1 MEDLISIIIP
11 IYNAATYLRECLE
24 SIKRQTYSH
33 FECILINDGS
43 TDQSETIIKSFAYDD
58 CRFRL
63 IRQNN
68 MGVSA
73 ARNTGII
80 NSKGNYITFIDAD
93 DWIDE
98 QYLELLLRCIKSN
111 SADISMCG
119 SIFEYPNSTLKKSF
133 SCDASYTVKE
143 ALISLFNDAEI
154 RPAVWG
160 KLYKKSI
167 LTDNDIMMD
176 QLISYSEDTLFVT
189 EVLLV
194 CKKISAIE
202 SAMYHYRMYN
212 IGSAQNAEKV
222 VKVYL
227 DKWDSRWNAYEK
239 IEDIIKQSIY
249 SAEKSIDKS
258 FKRGK
263 CELAR
268 DMLYLQFRYDEN
280 NEITGQMKRYLNRH
294 WISYVLQ
301 RSKLKKKITMLIFVI
316 SPKLYHLLKKDN

>member
-11 IYNAATYLRECLE
+11 IYNAATYLSECLE
-24 SIKRQTYSH
+24 SIKRQTYNH
-33 FECILINDGS
+33 FECLLINDGS
-43 TDQSETIIKSFAYDD
+43 TDQSEMIIKSFANDD
-58 CRFRL
+58 RRFRL
-63 IRQNN
+63 INQSN

-98 QYLELLLRCIKSN
+98 QYLEVLLRHLKN
-111 SADISMCG
+111 SDADISICG
-119 SIFEYPNSTLKKSF
+119 SLFEYPNSTLKKSF
-133 SCDASYTVKE
+133 RCDSSFSVKE

-167 LTDNDIMMD
+167 LIDNNIMMD
-176 QLISYSEDTLFVT
+176 QSISYSEDTLFVT
-189 EVLLV
+189 EVILI
-194 CKKISAIE
+194 CKRIPVIE

-212 IGSAQNAEKV
+212 IGSAQNAEKIA
-222 VKVYL
+222 KVYL
-227 DKWDSRWNAYEK
+227 KKWDSRWIAYEK
-239 IEDIIKQSIY
+239 IEELVKQSIY
-249 SAEKSIDKS
+249 FSEKSIAQA

-268 DMLYLQFRYDEN
+268 DMLYLQYRYNEN
-280 NEITGQMKRYLNRH
+280 NEVTGRMKKYLNRH
-294 WISYVLQ
+294 WLSYVMHC
-301 RSKLKKKITMLIFVI
+301 SKVKKKITMLTFVI
-316 SPKLYHLLKKDN
+316 SPRLYHLLKKDN